1 MAIGGDLWH
10 ARTMVV
16 PPEPGFAHLINQA
29 EALAARRHED
39 LRGVHLL
46 AAVGAVP
53 GGVRD
58 LLEQNGA
65 GFRKVIDQWERF
77 SDAGPPENLHLL
89 RRRVRDVT
97 RAFGSRTPDATHL
110 LIALLDDVRGS
121 ARRVLEALK
130 IDIKL
135 LHLQVAQLGQGL
147 PTYVRR
153 EVPVTAPLTPPVRGQ
168 IVPVMPTSPVRPLRT
183 PQEPRAK
190 GTSVAGL
197 SSTLGRGRKG
207 GQALSSIP
215 DVGPTPIP
223 GMRSVNSTSSSSLSP
238 SHALSSSHGL
248 PANSGSIDPRL
259 KALEEALDR
268 KETFD
273 KKEAWSEVLDE
284 RDVAANLTEEES
296 AILSQRYGLSKQK
309 FPILSQVGKNLTLA
323 AALGQTDP
331 VVGRDEEIER
341 ALDVLAKRQGNNPC
355 LIGSSGVGKTSVAR
369 GIAAAMVAN
378 EREERIV
385 IEIPVSE
392 LFAGTGVRGALAGR
406 LAALKKEVKAAGERV
421 VLFFDEIHQL
431 FSGEAAEEI
440 AGDLKLSLARGELP
454 CIGATS
460 TVEFRRVIESEPALA
475 RRFSP
480 IEIEEPGKED
490 AFLILSSLS
499 ERLASHHRVTYDEAS
514 LALAIAWSVRYLP
527 GRCLPD
533 KAVGV
538 LDLAGAR
545 ARRRGQSSVAPKD
558 VADVIAAEAN
568 MPVERLLESDAER
581 MLQLRDILCER
592 VIGHEEHLEKIA
604 RILRRNAAGLGSRR
618 PIGTFLLLGPTGVG
632 KTETAKAI
640 AEVLFHSE
648 VAMTRIDM
656 AEMSES
662 HAVAKLV
669 GAPPGYIGHD
679 AGGQLTE
686 AVRRRP
692 YQVVLLD
699 EIEKAHPE
707 VLTAFLAVFDEGRMT
722 DSRGRLVDF
731 TNTVLILTSNLGAQE
746 IVASAKKPVG
756 FSSSARPQ
764 ADGQKA
770 VVAAARRA
778 LPPELFNRIDEV
790 LPFAPLTRADVH
802 RIGRKMISGLAD
814 EIELSRGIQLS
825 ICDSAL
831 EVLLDQGGFDP
842 ELGARPLRRMVA
854 RKIEAPLAEAILSG
868 ELSAGDTWLV
878 EGEDGELV
886 YDVVRAAAGAAQ

>member
-1 MAIGGDLWH
+1 
-10 ARTMVV
+10 MVASL
-16 PPEPGFAHLINQA
+16 EPGFAHLMSQA
-29 EALAARRHED
+29 EALASRRHED

-46 AAVGAVP
+46 AAAGAVP

-65 GFRKVIDQWERF
+65 GFRRVLDQWERF

-89 RRRVRDVT
+89 RRRVREVS
-97 RAFGSRTPDATHL
+97 RAFGARDPDAIHL
-110 LIALLDDVRGS
+110 VIALLDDIRGS
-121 ARRVLEALK
+121 ARRVLEALQL
-130 IDIKL
+130 DIKD
-135 LHLQVAQLGQGL
+135 LHLRVAQLGQGL
-147 PTYVRR
+147 PNRVRR
-153 EVPVTAPLTPPVRGQ
+153 VVSAPPSPIRGQ
-168 IVPVMPTSPVRPLRT
+168 VVPVMPPAPVRPPRT
-183 PQEPRAK
+183 GVVRKAPVSALTREAVQ
-190 GTSVAGL
+190 T
-197 SSTLGRGRKG
+197 GRGRSA
-207 GQALSSIP
+207 GQALSAIP
-215 DVGPTPIP
+215 DVGPTPLP
-223 GMRSVNSTSSSSLSP
+223 GMRGLASTGAAAGEEPESMEALESKVLGLTEALISNPEELESDASLS
-238 SHALSSSHGL
+238 
-248 PANSGSIDPRL
+248 
-259 KALEEALDR
+259 EEEIAI
-268 KETFD
+268 
-273 KKEAWSEVLDE
+273 
-284 RDVAANLTEEES
+284 LTE
-296 AILSQRYGLSKQK
+296 RYSLPKK
-309 FPILSQVGKNLTLA
+309 RFPILSQVGKNLTLA
-323 AALGQTDP
+323 AALGVSDP
-331 VVGRDEEIER
+331 VVGRDEEIEK

-355 LIGSSGVGKTSVAR
+355 LIGAAGVGKTSVAR
-369 GIAAAMVAN
+369 GIAAAMFASEKD
-378 EREERIV
+378 ERVV
-385 IEIPVSE
+385 IEIPISE
-392 LFAGTGVRGALAGR
+392 LVAGTGVRGALAGR
-406 LAALKKEVKAAGERV
+406 LAALKKEVKSADERV

-431 FSGEAAEEI
+431 FTGDAAEEI
-440 AGDLKLSLARGELP
+440 AGELKLSLARGELP

-460 TVEFRRVIESEPALA
+460 TAEFRRVIESDPTLC

-480 IEIEEPGKED
+480 IEIDEPGKED
-490 AFLILSSLS
+490 AFLILSSLAD
-499 ERLASHHRVTYDEAS
+499 RLSSHHRVTYDEEA
-514 LALAIAWSVRYLP
+514 LALSISWSVRYLP

-533 KAVGV
+533 KAVGI

-545 ARRRGQSSVAPKD
+545 ARRRGEHSVSPKE
-558 VADVIAAEAN
+558 VAEVIASEAS

-581 MLQLRDILCER
+581 MLQLREILCER

-648 VAMTRIDM
+648 SAMTRIDM

-669 GAPPGYIGHD
+669 GAPPGYVGHD

-686 AVRRRP
+686 SVRRRP

-731 TNTVLILTSNLGAQE
+731 TNTVLVLTSNLGSAE
-746 IVASAKKPVG
+746 LAASSKKRVG
-756 FSSSARPQ
+756 FSSGERPQ
-764 ADGQKA
+764 EEGQKA

-790 LPFAPLTRADVH
+790 LPFAPLSRSDVL
-802 RIGRKMISGLAD
+802 RIGRKLCSGLAD
-814 EIELSRGIQLS
+814 EIELSRGIALS

-854 RKIEAPLAEAILSG
+854 RKIEAPLAEAILAG
-868 ELSAGDTWLV
+868 EVRSGDTWLV
-878 EGEDGELV
+878 EGEKDQLL
-886 YDVVRAAAGAAQ
+886 YDCVRPEAGAAE

>member
-1 MAIGGDLWH
+1 
-10 ARTMVV
+10 MVA
-16 PPEPGFAHLINQA
+16 PLEPGFAHLINQA
-29 EALAARRHED
+29 EALAARRQED

-58 LLEQNGA
+58 ILEQNGA
-65 GFRKVIDQWERF
+65 GFRKVLDQWERF
-77 SDAGPPENLHLL
+77 SDAGPAENLHLL
-89 RRRVRDVT
+89 RRRVRDVS

-130 IDIKL
+130 VDIKG
-135 LHLQVAQLGQGL
+135 LHIQVAQLGQGL
-147 PTYVRR
+147 PTHARLAA
-153 EVPVTAPLTPPVRGQ
+153 VPKSLPVRGQ
-168 IVPVMPTSPVRPLRT
+168 AVPVMPAQPVRP
-183 PQEPRAK
+183 PRQMAESK
-190 GTSVAGL
+190 MPLGIAGSPSPL
-197 SSTLGRGRKG
+197 LGRGRST
-207 GQALSSIP
+207 GQALSPIP
-215 DVGPTPIP
+215 DVGPKPLP
-223 GMRSVNSTSSSSLSP
+223 GVRLP
-238 SHALSSSHGL
+238 SRP
-248 PANSGSIDPRL
+248 PAPSENHQE
-259 KALEEALDR
+259 ALEEALNRRDSSFALHSFASSPA
-268 KETFD
+268 ENFD
-273 KKEAWSEVLDE
+273 ASE
-284 RDVAANLTEEES
+284 LTEEES
-296 AILSQRYGLSKQK
+296 AILTQRYGLSKQK
-309 FPILSQVGKNLTLA
+309 FPILTQVGKNLTLA
-323 AALGQTDP
+323 AALGLADP

-355 LIGSSGVGKTSVAR
+355 LIGAAGVGKTSVAR
-369 GIAAAMVAN
+369 GIAAAMFACEKDDRV
-378 EREERIV
+378 V
-385 IEIPVSE
+385 IEIPISE
-392 LFAGTGVRGALAGR
+392 LVAGTGVRGALAGR

-460 TVEFRRVIESEPALA
+460 TTEYRRVIESEPALA

-499 ERLASHHRVTYDEAS
+499 ERLASHHRVTYDEES
-514 LALAIAWSVRYLP
+514 LALSIAWSVRYLP

-545 ARRRGQSSVAPKD
+545 ARRRGNPSVTPKEVAEVISS
-558 VADVIAAEAN
+558 EAN

-581 MLQLRDILCER
+581 MLQLREILCER

-648 VAMTRIDM
+648 GAMTRIDM

-686 AVRRRP
+686 SVRRRP

-731 TNTVLILTSNLGAQE
+731 TNTVVILTSNLGGQE
-746 IVASAKKPVG
+746 MAASSKKPVG
-756 FSSSARPQ
+756 FSSGTRPQ
-764 ADGQKA
+764 EEGQKA

-790 LPFAPLTRADVH
+790 LPFAPLTRADVLK
-802 RIGRKMISGLAD
+802 IGRKLCRGLAD
-814 EIELSRGIQLS
+814 EIELGRGIALS

-878 EGEDGELV
+878 EGEGDELI
-886 YDVVRAAAGAAQ
+886 YDAVRAEAGAAE

>member
-1 MAIGGDLWH
+1 
-10 ARTMVV
+10 MVA
-16 PPEPGFAHLINQA
+16 PLEPGFAHLINQA

-53 GGVRD
+53 GGARD
-58 LLEQNGA
+58 ILDQHGA
-65 GFRKVIDQWERF
+65 GFRKVLDQWERF
-77 SDAGPPENLHLL
+77 SDAGAPENLHLL

-130 IDIKL
+130 IDIKG
-135 LHLQVAQLGQGL
+135 LHLQVAHLGQGL
-147 PTYVRR
+147 PAYARPKAL
-153 EVPVTAPLTPPVRGQ
+153 PVSPALPSTPVRGQ
-168 IVPVMPTSPVRPLRT
+168 VVPVMPASPVRP
-183 PQEPRAK
+183 PRAPQRLRAA
-190 GTSVAGL
+190 SASPPVPSAA
-197 SSTLGRGRKG
+197 LGRGRKS
-207 GQALSSIP
+207 GQALSPIP
-215 DVGPTPIP
+215 DVGPTPLP
-223 GMRSVNSTSSSSLSP
+223 GMRYSGASP
-238 SHALSSSHGL
+238 GAADS
-248 PANSGSIDPRL
+248 RL
-259 KALEEALDR
+259 EALEEALLE
-268 KETFD
+268 K
-273 KKEAWSEVLDE
+273 
-284 RDVAANLTEEES
+284 VASDSPRNWTNSSNESAESADLTEEES
-296 AILSQRYGLSKQK
+296 ATLTQRYGLSKQK

-323 AALGQTDP
+323 ASLGLADP

-355 LIGSSGVGKTSVAR
+355 LIGAAGVGKTSVAR
-369 GIAAAMVAN
+369 GIAAAMFASEKDDRV
-378 EREERIV
+378 V
-385 IEIPVSE
+385 IEIPISE

-406 LAALKKEVKAAGERV
+406 LAALKKEVKAAGDRV

-460 TVEFRRVIESEPALA
+460 TAEFRRVIESEPALA

-499 ERLASHHRVTYDEAS
+499 DRLASHHRVIYEEES
-514 LALAIAWSVRYLP
+514 LALSIAWSVRYLP

-545 ARRRGQSSVAPKD
+545 ARRRGNPSVSPKE
-558 VADVIAAEAN
+558 VAEVIAAEAN

-581 MLQLRDILCER
+581 MLQLREILCER

-648 VAMTRIDM
+648 GAMTRIDM

-731 TNTVLILTSNLGAQE
+731 TNTVVILTSNLGGQE
-746 IVASAKKPVG
+746 MVASAKKPVG
-756 FSSSARPQ
+756 FSAMARPQ
-764 ADGQKA
+764 AEGQKA

-790 LPFAPLTRADVH
+790 LPFAPLNRADVLK
-802 RIGRKMISGLAD
+802 IGRKLCRGLAD
-814 EIELSRGIQLS
+814 EIELSRGISLS

-868 ELSAGDTWLV
+868 ELSPGDTWLV
-878 EGEDGELV
+878 EGEGDDLV
-886 YDVVRAAAGAAQ
+886 YDIVRAAAGAAQ

>member
-1 MAIGGDLWH
+1 
-10 ARTMVV
+10 MVASL
-16 PPEPGFAHLINQA
+16 EPGFAHLINQA

-58 LLEQNGA
+58 ILEQNGA
-65 GFRKVIDQWERF
+65 GFRKVLDQWERF
-77 SDAGPPENLHLL
+77 SDAGTPENLHLL

-97 RAFGSRTPDATHL
+97 RAFGSRSPDATHL

-130 IDIKL
+130 IDIKA
-135 LHLQVAQLGQGL
+135 LHIQTAQLGQGL
-147 PTYVRR
+147 PTHVRR
-153 EVPVTAPLTPPVRGQ
+153 AAVSPSLPVRGQ
-168 IVPVMPTSPVRPLRT
+168 VVPVMPESPVRAPRMKQQRRAPLSG
-183 PQEPRAK
+183 PVP
-190 GTSVAGL
+190 L
-197 SSTLGRGRKG
+197 SSSLGSRRSG
-207 GQALSSIP
+207 GQALSPIP
-215 DVGPTPIP
+215 DVGPTPLP
-223 GMRSVNSTSSSSLSP
+223 GMRF
-238 SHALSSSHGL
+238 
-248 PANSGSIDPRL
+248 ANPP
-259 KALEEALDR
+259 ALEENSPEAL
-268 KETFD
+268 
-273 KKEAWSEVLDE
+273 
-284 RDVAANLTEEES
+284 EEELHPEENLDS
-296 AILSQRYGLSKQK
+296 AEQNEERCATLTLRYGLSKQK
-309 FPILSQVGKNLTLA
+309 FPILTQVGKNLTLA
-323 AALGQTDP
+323 AALGLSDP
-331 VVGRDEEIER
+331 VVGRDEEIDR

-355 LIGSSGVGKTSVAR
+355 LIGAAGVGKTSVAR
-369 GIAAAMVAN
+369 GIAAAMVAS
-378 EREERIV
+378 EKDDRLV
-385 IEIPVSE
+385 IEIPISE
-392 LFAGTGVRGALAGR
+392 LVAGTGVRGALAGR
-406 LAALKKEVKAAGERV
+406 LAALKKEVKAAGDRV

-460 TVEFRRVIESEPALA
+460 TAEYRRVIESEPALA

-499 ERLASHHRVTYDEAS
+499 ARLESHHRVTYDEES
-514 LALAIAWSVRYLP
+514 LALSIAWSVRYLP

-545 ARRRGQSSVAPKD
+545 ARRRGNPTVTPKEVAE
-558 VADVIAAEAN
+558 VISAEAN

-581 MLQLRDILCER
+581 MLQLREILCER

-648 VAMTRIDM
+648 GAMTRIDM

-669 GAPPGYIGHD
+669 GAPPGYVGHD

-731 TNTVLILTSNLGAQE
+731 TNTVLVLTSNLGGQE
-746 IVASAKKPVG
+746 MVASARKPVG
-756 FSSSARPQ
+756 FSSAQRPKEE
-764 ADGQKA
+764 GQKA

-790 LPFAPLTRADVH
+790 LPFLPLSRGDVLK
-802 RIGRKMISGLAD
+802 IGRKLCGGLAD
-814 EIELSRGIQLS
+814 EIELSRGIALS
-825 ICDSAL
+825 ICNSAL

-878 EGEDGELV
+878 EGEGGDLV
-886 YDVVRAAAGAAQ
+886 YDIVRAEVGAAE

>member
-1 MAIGGDLWH
+1 
-10 ARTMVV
+10 MVASL
-16 PPEPGFAHLINQA
+16 EPGFAHLIHQA

-58 LLEQNGA
+58 ILEQHGA
-65 GFRKVIDQWERF
+65 GFRKVLDQWERF
-77 SDAGPPENLHLL
+77 SDAGTPENFHLV
-89 RRRVRDVT
+89 RRRVREVS
-97 RAFGSRTPDATHL
+97 RAFGCRTPDAIHL
-110 LIALLDDVRGS
+110 MIALLDDVRGS
-121 ARRVLEALK
+121 ARRVLEALN
-130 IDIKL
+130 IDIKR

-147 PTYVRR
+147 PTQVRR
-153 EVPVTAPLTPPVRGQ
+153 VAAPVSHPVRGQ
-168 IVPVMPTSPVRPLRT
+168 VVPVMPAVPVRPPRT
-183 PQEPRAK
+183 PQQKKAPLSGRAP
-190 GTSVAGL
+190 L
-197 SSTLGRGRKG
+197 SSQLGRGRSG
-207 GQALSSIP
+207 GQALSPIP
-215 DVGPTPIP
+215 DVGPTPLP
-223 GMRSVNSTSSSSLSP
+223 GMRLPSP
-238 SHALSSSHGL
+238 SAASDHK
-248 PANSGSIDPRL
+248 GSET
-259 KALEEALDR
+259 LEEALHGEDPVLGVNSWSNGQ
-268 KETFD
+268 EESL
-273 KKEAWSEVLDE
+273 EA
-284 RDVAANLTEEES
+284 AQLTEEEVAS
-296 AILSQRYGLSKQK
+296 LTLRYGLPKQK
-309 FPILSQVGKNLTLA
+309 FPILTQVGKNLTLA
-323 AALGQTDP
+323 AALGWADP

-355 LIGSSGVGKTSVAR
+355 LIGAAGVGKTSVAR
-369 GIAAAMVAN
+369 GIAAAMFACQKD
-378 EREERIV
+378 ERVV
-385 IEIPVSE
+385 IEIPISE
-392 LFAGTGVRGALAGR
+392 LVAGTGVRGALAGR
-406 LAALKKEVKAAGERV
+406 LAALKKEVKAAGDRV

-431 FSGEAAEEI
+431 FSGDAAEEI

-460 TVEFRRVIESEPALA
+460 TAEYRRVIESEPALA

-499 ERLASHHRVTYDEAS
+499 DRLSSHHRVTYEEES
-514 LALAIAWSVRYLP
+514 LALSIAWSVRYLP

-545 ARRRGQSSVAPKD
+545 AQRRGERAVTPKEVAE
-558 VADVIAAEAN
+558 VIAAEAN

-581 MLQLRDILCER
+581 MLGLRELLCER

-648 VAMTRIDM
+648 GAMTRIDM

-669 GAPPGYIGHD
+669 GAPPGYVGHD

-731 TNTVLILTSNLGAQE
+731 TNTVVILTSNLGGQE
-746 IVASAKKPVG
+746 MATSAKKPVG
-756 FSSSARPQ
+756 FSSSSRPKEE
-764 ADGQKA
+764 GQKA

-790 LPFAPLTRADVH
+790 LPFLPLTRADVLK
-802 RIGRKMISGLAD
+802 IGRKLCGGLAD
-814 EIELSRGIQLS
+814 EIELSRGIALS

-868 ELSAGDTWLV
+868 ELSAGDTWLL
-878 EGEDGELV
+878 EGERGELV
-886 YDVVRAAAGAAQ
+886 YDIVRAEIGAAE